1 MEDFNKPIWQLT
13 IGEFVELLDSR
24 KPKTGEKSITPN
36 TVNEK
41 YVYGLSGL
49 ARILG
54 CSKNHA
60 GKLKSK
66 GIFDEAIIQ
75 NGRKI
80 IIDSEK
86 ALELFKNSSQ

>member
-1 MEDFNKPIWQLT
+1 MEDYNRPIWQLT
-13 IGEFVELLDSR
+13 IGEFVEILDARNQESS
-24 KPKTGEKSITPN
+24 KNPTQEK
-36 TVNEK
+36 VFNEK

-49 ARILG
+49 ASLLG

-66 GIFDEAIIQ
+66 GIFDKAIIQ

-86 ALELFKNSSQ
+86 ALELFKDNS

>member
-1 MEDFNKPIWQLT
+1 MEDYNRPIWQLT
-13 IGEFVELLDSR
+13 IGEFVEILDAR
-24 KPKTGEKSITPN
+24 KQESSENPTQE
-36 TVNEK
+36 TVFNEK

-86 ALELFKNSSQ
+86 ALELFKDNS